1 MSRIKE
7 ILGFDRFRITDLM
20 FLGFFIAMIF
30 KINYVYQEIF
40 IIRYRALVITLT
52 VTIITLI
59 LIAIK
64 NRFIAA
70 IYYLAVSLLMFA
82 DVAYNSYFNRYLSV
96 GMIRA
101 FKLLF
106 GVKSSVSN
114 VVKPEFFLIFL
125 DVVLLF
131 ALVVTDFIIR
141 KRHRSEETALALI
154 KTRRRKTALFFSRRF
169 TMWTAFFITLLI
181 VINPMNSVLCT
192 SISNQEFMLYHTKDV
207 LEVTGIHSDV
217 NWKK

>member
-40 IIRYRALVITLT
+40 IIRYKALVITLT

-114 VVKPEFFLIFL
+114 VVKPEFFFDLFGCGI
-125 DVVLLF
+125 VVCSCCYGF
-131 ALVVTDFIIR
+131 YHQ
-141 KRHRSEETALALI
+141 K
-154 KTRRRKTALFFSRRF
+154 KT
-169 TMWTAFFITLLI
+169 
-181 VINPMNSVLCT
+181 
-192 SISNQEFMLYHTKDV
+192 
-207 LEVTGIHSDV
+207 
-217 NWKK
+217 

>member
-70 IYYLAVSLLMFA
+70 IYYLAVSV
-82 DVAYNSYFNRYLSV
+82 DVCGCRV
-96 GMIRA
+96 
-101 FKLLF
+101 
-106 GVKSSVSN
+106 
-114 VVKPEFFLIFL
+114 
-125 DVVLLF
+125 
-131 ALVVTDFIIR
+131 
-141 KRHRSEETALALI
+141 
-154 KTRRRKTALFFSRRF
+154 
-169 TMWTAFFITLLI
+169 
-181 VINPMNSVLCT
+181 
-192 SISNQEFMLYHTKDV
+192 
-207 LEVTGIHSDV
+207 
-217 NWKK
+217 